1 MSSRF
6 ISAGAINAA
15 TGEEAKSSPASTQPT
30 TSTTTTGGPSTSAAS
45 AKSAEKQA
53 AWAAASAQL
62 EADRLRRREQQQRQQ
77 SSQEKSL
84 YEVLQANKAAKQ
96 AAFEEAHRLRN
107 QFRALDDD
115 EVEFLDEVRA
125 RRRREEE
132 EARREVEKGLE
143 AFREAQKNGL
153 AAQSGSAGEDHT
165 AGDELNDEEEE
176 RVLLGEFGFGVAGRK
191 RRRGEVGK
199 EKKRVKGVNAVK
211 RVSTGG
217 GGDGVER
224 EATDRQNKDGEK
236 YDRVGGQGELGEN
249 EAAREPSAAA
259 RGKVST
265 ETVAKAAGPTSTST
279 TPTSGSASGVP
290 ASTSITKPGG
300 LLVDYGSDDDED

>member
-143 AFREAQKNGL
+143 AFREAQKRG
-153 AAQSGSAGEDHT
+153 AAEEGHT
-165 AGDELNDEEEE
+165 AGDELDDEEEE

-199 EKKRVKGVNAVK
+199 EKKRVKGVNVVK
-211 RVSTGG
+211 RVSTSG
-217 GGDGVER
+217 GGDGIGR
-224 EATDRQNKDGEK
+224 EAMDRQNKVGER
-236 YDRVGGQGELGEN
+236 YDRVGGQGELVEN
-249 EAAREPSAAA
+249 EVVREPSAAA
-259 RGKVST
+259 QGKVST

-279 TPTSGSASGVP
+279 APATGSASG
-290 ASTSITKPGG
+290 ASASASITKPGG

>member
-143 AFREAQKNGL
+143 AFREAQKRG
-153 AAQSGSAGEDHT
+153 AVEEGHT
-165 AGDELNDEEEE
+165 AGDELDDEEEE

-199 EKKRVKGVNAVK
+199 EKKRVKGVHVVK

-217 GGDGVER
+217 GGDGIGR
-224 EATDRQNKDGEK
+224 EAMDGQNKDGER
-236 YDRVGGQGELGEN
+236 YDRVGGQGEPGEN
-249 EAAREPSAAA
+249 EVAREPSAAQ
-259 RGKVST
+259 GKVST
-265 ETVAKAAGPTSTST
+265 KTVAKAADPTSAST
-279 TPTSGSASGVP
+279 APATGSASG
-290 ASTSITKPGG
+290 ASASASITKPGG